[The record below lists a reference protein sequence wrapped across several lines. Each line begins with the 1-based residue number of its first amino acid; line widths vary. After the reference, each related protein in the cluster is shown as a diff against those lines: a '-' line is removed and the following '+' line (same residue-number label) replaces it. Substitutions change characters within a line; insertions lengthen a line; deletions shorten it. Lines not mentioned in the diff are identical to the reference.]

1 MDLTALYY
9 DWLNAIQSGA
19 TPTNS
24 NGQKN
29 WGQSLISMMQALV
42 LPLTLTLSRKGR
54 ATVFPVK
61 RTEPFQG
68 ATGSDVSSSHSE

>member
-54 ATVFPVK
+54 GEYF
-61 RTEPFQG
+61 
-68 ATGSDVSSSHSE
+68 